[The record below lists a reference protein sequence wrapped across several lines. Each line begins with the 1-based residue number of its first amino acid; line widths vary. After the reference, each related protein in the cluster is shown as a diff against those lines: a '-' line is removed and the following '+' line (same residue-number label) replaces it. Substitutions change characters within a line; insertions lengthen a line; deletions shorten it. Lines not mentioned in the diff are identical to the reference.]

1 MPEVII
7 TPDQEEELEIR
18 DMYYDRDRV
27 LQLMKEKCYKKGE
40 FTLSSGRKSEHYV
53 NLKPCTLNGDA
64 LLFLS
69 WCLYESIEE
78 DTVAVAGLTLGA
90 DPLVAGVAMCGAI
103 EERRLDGLIVR
114 KEPKGHGTNAWIEG
128 PPQPKGSK
136 VTVLEDV
143 TTTGGSSIKAA
154 LKLREAGYTVDRI
167 VTILDRQ
174 VDDEAYINAEKNGI
188 DIVVLFKL
196 EELLD
201 D

>member
-1 MPEVII
+1 M
-7 TPDQEEELEIR
+7 
-18 DMYYDRDRV
+18 
-27 LQLMKEKCYKKGE
+27 
-40 FTLSSGRKSEHYV
+40 
-53 NLKPCTLNGDA
+53 
-64 LLFLS
+64 
-69 WCLYESIEE
+69 
-78 DTVAVAGLTLGA
+78 LGQK
-90 DPLVAGVAMCGAI
+90 V
-103 EERRLDGLIVR
+103 
-114 KEPKGHGTNAWIEG
+114 
-128 PPQPKGSK
+128 PQPKGSK

-174 VDDEAYINAEKNGI
+174 VDDEAYTNAEKNGI